1 MNGGD
6 AFSAGCRMAA
16 PGAALIPHFIICKR
30 SNDLKNENISDI
42 IYRLK
47 ASICHMG
54 YVIYYIPEKKCL

>member
-47 ASICHMG
+47 ASIFHMG
-54 YVIYYIPEKKCL
+54 YVI

>member
-16 PGAALIPHFIICKR
+16 PEAALIPHFIICKC
-30 SNDLKNENISDI
+30 SNILKKENIFNI

-47 ASICHMG
+47 ASISHME
-54 YVIYYIPEKKCL
+54 YII